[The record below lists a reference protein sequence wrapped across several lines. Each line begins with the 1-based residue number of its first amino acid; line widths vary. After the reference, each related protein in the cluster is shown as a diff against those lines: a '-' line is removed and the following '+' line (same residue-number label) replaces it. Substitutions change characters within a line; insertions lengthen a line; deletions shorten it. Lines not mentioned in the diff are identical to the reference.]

1 MATLRECITRDK
13 RGSREASA
21 LGQETMAAWTT
32 VGAKGM
38 ENYKHLGWILRAELA
53 GLADK
58 WQMVR
63 DGESR
68 ATWWMTFTEMRKV
81 ARGDHVCG
89 GKERALFGLEVR
101 MSMKQ
106 PRDDAKQISGHES

>member
-1 MATLRECITRDK
+1 MR
-13 RGSREASA
+13 
-21 LGQETMAAWTT
+21 

-38 ENYKHLGWILRAELA
+38 ENYKHLGWILREELA
-53 GLADK
+53 GLADE
-58 WQMVR
+58 WQMVK

-68 ATWWMTFTEMRKV
+68 VSPKLTVASWWMTFTEMRKV

-89 GKERALFGLEVR
+89 GKERALFGLAEVR

-106 PRDDAKQISGHES
+106 PRDDAKQISGHKS